1 VSVQHHAVAAC
12 RHRRDPAEL
21 EDEES
26 IGKLE
31 LGKRSCSTSKA
42 DADFSRFPGL
52 HWVNPLR

>member
-1 VSVQHHAVAAC
+1 V
-12 RHRRDPAEL
+12 